1 MNIAPEKNC
10 DLCPRL
16 AEFRQANVQ
25 QYPSFYNAPVPAFG
39 ELDSELLIVG
49 LAPGLK
55 GANQSGRPFT
65 GDYAGIILYSALQKY
80 AFAQGEYEPEKFFV
94 GGKDS
99 FSLNNCRVSN
109 SVRCVPPDNKPTPS
123 EITTCNNFLSNEIA
137 AMKKLKVIVSLGQIA
152 HKSVI
157 SIFNR
162 KQADYK
168 FAHGAKHKLENIILL
183 NSFHTSRYNI
193 NTGRLSQAMFDAVI
207 GEARNLIA

>member
-1 MNIAPEKNC
+1 MNIAPERNC
-10 DLCPRL
+10 DLCKRL

-39 ELDSELLIVG
+39 ELDAELLIVG

-80 AFAQGEYEPEKFFV
+80 AFAQGEYDPAKFFV
-94 GGKDS
+94 GGKDG
-99 FSLNNCRVSN
+99 FSLNNCRVTN

-137 AMKKLKVIVSLGQIA
+137 AMKRLKVIVSLGQIA

-168 FAHGAKHKLENIILL
+168 FAHAAKHKLENIILL

-193 NTGRLSQAMFDAVI
+193 NTGRLSQAMFDDVI